1 MAGNNQQRNA
11 DVELQWVSPKT
22 DWKKTDPFNISDYN
36 RIKGNINYLHEWAVH
51 LYPYFSISEMGE
63 DKESYASYFYADEF
77 NRMEENVDA
86 INTHIFTDN
95 YGTAQ
100 SFYDNGKFIDW
111 TECNRLETATLQMYK
126 ILERQQAGLPRLAFR
141 LGNKKGGI

>member
-36 RIKGNINYLHEWAVH
+36 RIKGNTNYLHEWAVH
-51 LYPYFSISEMGE
+51 LYP
-63 DKESYASYFYADEF
+63 YADEF